1 MKNLH
6 LVPVN
11 ILDLVEKINDNSLR
25 ENERN
30 NYILQLEAIR
40 DYTTTCLNKYSRDR
54 NSFLSKEARSK
65 LNYSR
70 IGRNNI

>member
-11 ILDLVEKINDNSLR
+11 VIDLVEKINDKSIK

-30 NYILQLEAIR
+30 NYIFRLEATASYI
-40 DYTTTCLNKYSRDR
+40 TEA
-54 NSFLSKEARSK
+54 LSKSNQTFSHNRKKIAR
-65 LNYSR
+65 
-70 IGRNNI
+70 

>member
-1 MKNLH
+1 MKNEH

-11 ILDLVEKINDNSLR
+11 IIDLVNKLDDKTIR

-30 NYILQLEAIR
+30 NYVLRLEAIR

>member
-11 ILDLVEKINDNSLR
+11 ILDLVEKINDNNIR

-30 NYILQLEAIR
+30 NYILRLE
-40 DYTTTCLNKYSRDR
+40 TTAEFISDAVTKRKIQKPVFAR
-54 NSFLSKEARSK
+54 KNSF
-65 LNYSR
+65 SR
-70 IGRNNI
+70 